1 MPYADIESLD
11 AEERIEKILSIVR
24 GRSVVLMEGRLKPQ
38 EEAKLIQTTMSK
50 ITKGF
55 RGIELC
61 TIYPEAKNVDLF
73 KKLKRNFTSM
83 VLGDREGIT
92 LIGPAS
98 VVKAIRKDPDKI
110 QLFSFNLKK

>member
-1 MPYADIESLD
+1 MSLTLQFVPYADIESLD

-55 RGIELC
+55 RGIEL
-61 TIYPEAKNVDLF
+61 
-73 KKLKRNFTSM
+73 
-83 VLGDREGIT
+83 G
-92 LIGPAS
+92 
-98 VVKAIRKDPDKI
+98 KI
-110 QLFSFNLKK
+110 IKYL